1 MKTSSMLSYANAA
14 VFVFIAGC
22 SSSASP
28 TPAEQFP
35 ASTQGIEHG
44 LFGDTADPAK
54 YAGRRDLYVA
64 DYGLG
69 KIIILK
75 NHSYAPDGSIT
86 TGINGPQGV
95 ALDLSGNLYVANRT
109 GGTVSEYAPGASA
122 PSFVYYTDMVAPESV
137 SVDRQGHLFEADVPV
152 FHAPAAVN
160 EFQQGS
166 NVPVHRC
173 FVPGLVGVAS
183 DSSGDVFVD
192 YNTSEQG
199 GGRIAEYK
207 GGLAGCS
214 STVLGAQVYYAGGI
228 VIDNQNN
235 ILIAD
240 GNAPRVDVIAPP
252 YSSITRS
259 FAGGLGAPLF
269 VSIDRANKNV
279 FVTASRF
286 YHSYVYVVDY
296 ATGKKVQ
303 RLGYSHGG
311 ISIPYGAV
319 DGPSAVP

>member
-1 MKTSSMLSYANAA
+1 MTMSSLLSYANVA
-14 VFVFIAGC
+14 VFVLIAGC
-22 SSSASP
+22 SGSASP
-28 TPAEQFP
+28 TPAVKFP
-35 ASTQGIEHG
+35 ASLMGVEHG
-44 LFGDTADPAK
+44 PLRDAKDRAK
-54 YAGRRDLYVA
+54 YGGRRDLYVA
-64 DYGLG
+64 DYGFG

-75 NHSYAPDGSIT
+75 NHGYAPDGSIT
-86 TGINGPQGV
+86 TGINGPQGLT
-95 ALDLSGNLYVANRT
+95 LDPSGNLYVANRT
-109 GGTVSEYAPGASA
+109 GGTVTEYAPGAST
-122 PSFVYYTDMVAPESV
+122 PSFVYYADMVAPESV

-152 FHAPAAVN
+152 FHVPAAVN
-160 EFQQGS
+160 EYQQGS
-166 NVPVHRC
+166 NVPIYRC
-173 FVPGLVGVAS
+173 LVPGLVGVAN

-228 VIDNQNN
+228 VLDNQNN

-240 GNAPRVDVIAPP
+240 GNAPSVDVIAPP

-259 FAGGLGAPLF
+259 FAGGLGAPF
-269 VSIDRANKNV
+269 SVSIDRANKNV
-279 FVTASRF
+279 FVTTSRF

-319 DGPSAVP
+319 DGPNAVP